1 MAVIKTAKITYR
13 GILLSALLLLIP
25 LLGWGQERVEGIPS
39 GKQLMQK
46 ADSLQHAARYDSSTH
61 YYKQAADFFDE
72 RSNRKVQ
79 RDALFQISLNK
90 ADQDDNKASTTF
102 LEKAW
107 SLSRKYFP
115 GDDIFKLRY
124 YHQKG
129 VLAESNA
136 KYQTA
141 MDWYQKG
148 LTLANSVENS
158 TLFSIRMN
166 TGIGEVFSS
175 EGNYKKAITQFSN
188 AQDRYHRNDLEDQAL
203 LSRIYNGHGT
213 AHQKMGN
220 NQQALKFF
228 RLALKIDQQ
237 RLPHPHPEL
246 SILYNNMA
254 LVYYYQSDYQR
265 ALDYM
270 INATNVLASFHG
282 ENHRLVAAGYNNV
295 GVVYSEMGEIEQA
308 ANYLKKSLE
317 IKEKLLGANHPE
329 VAVGYQNL
337 GATHSDIGQYDQ
349 AITYYQKSKEIYQ
362 ERFPDGHPELANV
375 YANLGQAYGQK
386 EAYDKA
392 LNFYFQDLDINR
404 RMLSPDHPFIGD
416 TYSKIGKLYAD
427 MGNHQQAL
435 NYYRQAMEVLLT
447 NYSAEDPFQKLSLE
461 NVIYPELMLNTLRF
475 KGEAHYQAGNQN
487 ENLKQLDQSLQTY
500 LQAVDFIDE
509 LQRSLDRSQSK
520 FLLRKR
526 TVDIYR
532 KGFRTAHTL
541 LKETGETDYKHHLFY
556 FVQKSRNQILL
567 EQIQELNNQKFA
579 QIPDSLIER
588 ENQLRQS
595 VTDLQRQLSGFTIR
609 GMAGDSLK
617 RISLQDSLFHAQKA
631 LQNHIQ
637 KLEGEYPKYYGLKYE
652 PPVANI
658 SEIQQNHISPSQTII
673 SYFFGDISLYAFIIT
688 REYFE
693 IQEIATA
700 DSLFDKTITDFRET
714 ILETTTV
721 DTFANQSHQLY
732 QQLIDPIT
740 DYITGDN
747 LLIIPS
753 GPLHYLPFET
763 LLTDSVSKTENRR
776 FHDLPY
782 LLNKYSVSYAPS
794 AGYLKLR
801 AHQENSPKKKTLAAF
816 APSFKD
822 LTPSKRREVYSEVD
836 RPISPLLFN
845 KTEVQHLG
853 ELFNSPGG
861 FFSFLKSSTDEADL
875 FVDQKATESTFKQE
889 PLTDYRYIHLAT
901 HAFLQQEDSEQ
912 SGILFSMPDQ
922 QEDGILYA
930 SEIYNLQLQADLV
943 TLSACN
949 TGMGTFKRGEGII
962 GLSRAFQYAGAR
974 NLLVSLWRVNDRS
987 TAQLMRSFYAQHHD
1001 GATMAVAL
1009 QKAKQMMIDQ
1019 AEYAHP
1025 KFWAPFVFIGQ

>member
-1 MAVIKTAKITYR
+1 MDATKRAKTASR
-13 GILLSALLLLIP
+13 GIFLSVVLLLIP
-25 LLGWGQERVEGIPS
+25 LLGWGQERVDDVHS
-39 GKQLMQK
+39 GEQLMQK

-61 YYKQAADFFDE
+61 YYQQAADFFKE
-72 RSNRKVQ
+72 QSYLKNQ

-90 ADQDDNKASTTF
+90 ADQDDNKAATTF

-107 SLSRKYFP
+107 TLSTKHFP
-115 GDDIFKLRY
+115 DDHIFELRY

-136 KYQTA
+136 EYQTA
-141 MDWYQKG
+141 LDWYQKG
-148 LTLANSVENS
+148 LTLADSVENS
-158 TLFSIRMN
+158 TLFKARMN
-166 TGIGEVFSS
+166 TGIGEVLSS

-188 AQDRYHRNDLEDQAL
+188 AQDRYHRNELKDQAL
-203 LSRIYNGHGT
+203 LSRIYNGRGT

-220 NQQALKFF
+220 NKQALKYF

-237 RLPHPHPEL
+237 RLPHPHPDL
-246 SILYNNMA
+246 SILYNNLA

-295 GVVYSEMGEIEQA
+295 GVVYSEMGEMEEA
-308 ANYLKKSLE
+308 ANYLNKSLE
-317 IKEKLLGANHPE
+317 VKEKLLGANHPE
-329 VAVGYQNL
+329 VAIGYQNL

-362 ERFPDGHPELANV
+362 HRFPDGHPELANV

-386 EAYDKA
+386 EAYEKA
-392 LNFYFQDLDINR
+392 LDFYFQDLDINR

-416 TYSKIGKLYAD
+416 TYTKIGKLYAD

-447 NYSAEDPFQKLSLE
+447 NYSAEDPFQELSLE
-461 NVIYPELMLNTLRF
+461 NVVYPELMLNTLRF
-475 KGEAHYQAGNQN
+475 KGEAHYQASNQN
-487 ENLKQLDQSLQTY
+487 ENPKQLHQSLQTY

-520 FLLRKR
+520 FLLRER

-532 KGFRTAHTL
+532 KGFTTALTL
-541 LKETGETDYKHHLFY
+541 LEQTGETDHKHHLFY
-556 FVQKSRNQILL
+556 FAQKSRNQILL
-567 EQIQELNNQKFA
+567 EQIQELNNQSFA

-588 ENQLRQS
+588 ENRLLES
-595 VTDLQRQLSGFTIR
+595 VTGLQQELSGFTVR

-617 RISLQDSLFHAQKA
+617 RISLQDSLFHAQKT
-631 LQNHIQ
+631 LHQHVRT
-637 KLEGEYPKYYGLKYE
+637 LENKYPKYYGLKYE

-658 SEIQQNHISPSQTII
+658 SEIQQNHVTPSQTMI
-673 SYFFGDISLYAFIIT
+673 SYFFGDTSLYAFVIT
-688 REYFE
+688 KEYFE
-693 IQEIATA
+693 VQEVAT
-700 DSLFDKTITDFRET
+700 DSLLDKTITDFRET
-714 ILETTTV
+714 ILQTTTV
-721 DTFANQSHQLY
+721 DTFANQAHQLY
-732 QQLIDPIT
+732 QQLIEPIT
-740 DYITGDN
+740 EYITGDN

-753 GPLHYLPFET
+753 GPLHYLPFEA
-763 LLTDSVSKTENRR
+763 LLTRPVPKTKNRR

-794 AGYLKLR
+794 AGYLELR
-801 AHQENSPKKKTLAAF
+801 AHQEKSPKKKTLAAF

-822 LTPSKRREVYSEVD
+822 FTPSKRREVYPDVD

-853 ELFNSPGG
+853 KLFNSPDS
-861 FFSFLKSSTDEADL
+861 FFSFLKSPTGEADL
-875 FVDQKATESTFKQE
+875 FVDQKATESTFKQQ

-901 HAFLQQEDSEQ
+901 HAFLQEEDSEQ
-912 SGILFSMPDQ
+912 SGILFSMPDE
-922 QEDGILYA
+922 QEDGTLYA

-949 TGMGTFKRGEGII
+949 TGTGTFKRGEGII

-987 TAQLMRSFYAQHHD
+987 TAQLMRNFYAQHHND
-1001 GATMAVAL
+1001 AIMPVSL

-1025 KFWAPFVFIGQ
+1025 KHWAPFVYIGQ

>member
-1 MAVIKTAKITYR
+1 MAVTKRAKITYR
-13 GILLSALLLLIP
+13 GILLSTLLLLIP
-25 LLGWGQERVEGIPS
+25 FLGWGQERVDDVHS
-39 GKQLMQK
+39 GEQLMQK
-46 ADSLQHAARYDSSTH
+46 ADSLQHTARYDSST
-61 YYKQAADFFDE
+61 YYYQQAADFFDE
-72 RSNRKVQ
+72 RSNIKGQ
-79 RDALFQISLNK
+79 RNALFQVSLNK
-90 ADQDDNKASTTF
+90 YSQDDNEAATTF
-102 LEKAW
+102 LKKAW
-107 SLSRKYFP
+107 TLSTKYFP
-115 GDDIFKLRY
+115 DDEIFKLRY

-136 KYQTA
+136 EYQTA
-141 MDWYQKG
+141 LNWYQKG
-148 LTLANSVENS
+148 LSLADLVENS
-158 TLFSIRMN
+158 TIFKVRMN

-175 EGNYKKAITQFSN
+175 QGNYQKAITQFSN
-188 AQDRYHRNDLEDQAL
+188 AQDSYHRNELEGQAL
-203 LSRIYNGHGT
+203 LSRIYNGRGT
-213 AHQKMGN
+213 AHQKRGDK
-220 NQQALKFF
+220 QQALKFF
-228 RLALKIDQQ
+228 RLALEIDQQ

-246 SILYNNMA
+246 SILYNNLA

-295 GVVYSEMGEIEQA
+295 GVVYSEMGEMEQA

-337 GATHSDIGQYDQ
+337 GATHSDIGQYDK

-362 ERFPDGHPELANV
+362 QRFPDGHPELANV
-375 YANLGQAYGQK
+375 YVNLGQAYGQK
-386 EAYDKA
+386 EAYNKA
-392 LNFYFQDLDINR
+392 LDFYFQDLDINR
-404 RMLSPDHPFIGD
+404 RMLSDDHPFIGD
-416 TYSKIGKLYAD
+416 TYTKIGEIYAD
-427 MGNHQQAL
+427 MGNHRQAL

-447 NYSAEDPFQKLSLE
+447 NYSAEDPFQELSLE
-461 NVIYPELMLNTLRF
+461 NVVYPELMLNTLRL

-487 ENLKQLDQSLQTY
+487 ENTKQLHQSLQTY

-509 LQRSLDRSQSK
+509 LQRSLNRSKSK
-520 FLLRKR
+520 FLLRER
-526 TVDIYR
+526 TVDIYQ
-532 KGFRTAHTL
+532 KGFKTALTL
-541 LKETGETDYKHHLFY
+541 FEQTGDKDYKHHLFY
-556 FVQKSRNQILL
+556 FAQKSRNQILL
-567 EQIQELNNQKFA
+567 EQIQELNNKSFA

-588 ENQLRQS
+588 ENQLRES
-595 VTDLQRQLSGFTIR
+595 VTGLQRELSGFTIR

-617 RISLQDSLFHAQKA
+617 RISLQDSLFHAQKT
-631 LQNHIQ
+631 LHNHIQ
-637 KLEGEYPKYYGLKYE
+637 KLEDKYPKYYGLKYE

-658 SEIQQNHISPSQTII
+658 SEIQQNHITPSQTMI
-673 SYFFGDISLYAFIIT
+673 SYFFGDASLYAFVIT
-688 REYFE
+688 KESFE
-693 IQEIATA
+693 VQEVGT
-700 DSLFDKTITDFRET
+700 DTLLDKTITNFRET
-714 ILETTTV
+714 ILETTSV

-732 QQLIDPIT
+732 QQLIDPVT
-740 DYITGDN
+740 EYITGKN

-753 GPLHYLPFET
+753 GPLHYLPFEA
-763 LLTDSVSKTENRR
+763 LLTRPISETETSR

-782 LLNKYSVSYAPS
+782 LLNKHSISYAPS

-801 AHQENSPKKKTLAAF
+801 AHQEQSPKNKTLAAF

-822 LTPSKRREVYSEVD
+822 LAASKSREVYPQVD

-853 ELFNSPGG
+853 ELFNSPDG
-861 FFSFLKSSTDEADL
+861 FFSFLKSPTDEADL

-901 HAFLQQEDSEQ
+901 HAFLQEEDSEQ
-912 SGILFSMPDQ
+912 SGILFSTPDQ
-922 QEDGILYA
+922 QEDGTLYA

-987 TAQLMRSFYAQHHD
+987 TAQLMHNFYAQHHD
-1001 GATMAVAL
+1001 GAIMPVAL
-1009 QKAKQMMIDQ
+1009 QKAKQKMIDQ